1 MVKKYMDLPDCYQ
14 FLMRDVTTG
23 LSEKDIQ
30 RCFRMSKMTTR
41 DEIDDYKLNHQL
53 KFVEFL
59 EFLGRVA
66 QLKFKYSI
74 EPLAKKIEDLLDE
87 IF

>member
-1 MVKKYMDLPDCYQ
+1 
-14 FLMRDVTTG
+14 MRDVTTG

-30 RCFRMSKMTTR
+30 RCFGMSKITTR

-66 QLKFKYSI
+66 
-74 EPLAKKIEDLLDE
+74 
-87 IF
+87 